1 MRAVHESLCSKFSDE
16 TEVQLNRHYWE
27 RVVARNCPKREAAAK
42 GLATAVLEGLATH
55 RHGPLSELRNL
66 QVMTR
71 DLKPGL
77 ADDNADLS
85 RAVVEIHRLVESQER
100 IQEEQMHVEA
110 VRRGWR
116 ERCQTLCSLDLLESC
131 SLEQDRSM
139 IAAAEAELASLRSGA
154 LGLTAWAVEL
164 EPELQTVLERLEPSK
179 QKQLHAQCTNQ
190 LSQAVKTMRS
200 RSAWLKKEADKE
212 VSRAAQRKHAAAQE
226 VAAAERRKAADSAAA
241 AERDAAERDAAVM
254 DRVEMDRVMRR
265 IEKDDE
271 MTKLRQEAEV
281 WQEAKPLAR
290 VEKKPSPVALGFPH
304 HLASSSRHLEAKR
317 QQAAAQAEAAQKQ
330 AAKAEAVK
338 RAAAVSALAARQAAA
353 AGAAATAKAA
363 KAAQARAKA
372 LEREAAEQLTDQ
384 RRRAAAAE
392 QAADRKLAARRE
404 TVKTAKAE
412 QAKASATAAER
423 ERRRRQEVM
432 AAQAV
437 AEAEAEQ
444 LRRLVAPPP
453 PPPPPPLPP
462 PPPPPPPLP
471 PPPPPPQKPESVKEE
486 LEELC
491 CPITFVL
498 MLDPVIAADGQTYER
513 AAIEHWL
520 RSHGTSPLSGQ
531 RLEHM
536 RLTANHL
543 VRRLCAVEREKLAA
557 HVTASSAPALVAVE
571 RGRGQLGGRGR
582 GRGGRGSGRLSK
594 ADVYG

>member
-16 TEVQLNRHYWE
+16 TEVQLDRHYWE
-27 RVVARNCPKREAAAK
+27 RVVARNCPQQEAAAK

-55 RHGPLSELRNL
+55 RHGPLSELQNL
-66 QVMTR
+66 QMMAR
-71 DLKPGL
+71 DLKPCL

-100 IQEEQMHVEA
+100 IEEEKRHVEA

-116 ERCQTLCSLDLLESC
+116 ERCQNLCSLDLLKSC

-154 LGLTAWAVEL
+154 LGPTAWAVGL
-164 EPELQTVLERLEPSK
+164 DPKLQTVLERLEPSK
-179 QKQLHAQCTNQ
+179 QKQLHAQCINQ

-212 VSRAAQRKHAAAQE
+212 VSRAAQSRNAATQE
-226 VAAAERRKAADSAAA
+226 VAAAERRRAADSAAA
-241 AERDAAERDAAVM
+241 AARDAAERDAAEM

-271 MTKLRQEAEV
+271 MTKLRQEAEL

-290 VEKKPSPVALGFPH
+290 GEKKPSPVPLGFPY
-304 HLASSSRHLEAKR
+304 HLASSSRHLEAER
-317 QQAAAQAEAAQKQ
+317 QEAAAEAEAAQKQ
-330 AAKAEAVK
+330 AAKAEAAK
-338 RAAAVSALAARQAAA
+338 RAAVASALAARQ
-353 AGAAATAKAA
+353 AKAA
-363 KAAQARAKA
+363 KAAQAKAKA

-404 TVKTAKAE
+404 TVNMAKVE
-412 QAKASATAAER
+412 QAKATAAVAER

-453 PPPPPPLPP
+453 PPPPPPPPLPP
-462 PPPPPPPLP
+462 PPPPPPP
-471 PPPPPPQKPESVKEE
+471 QKPPSSESVE
-486 LEELC
+486 EELC
-491 CPITFVL
+491 CPITCVL

-520 RSHGTSPLSGQ
+520 QSHGTSPLSGQ

-543 VRRLCAVEREKLAA
+543 VRRLCGVEREKMAA
-557 HVTASSAPALVAVE
+557 HAAASSAPASVAVE
-571 RGRGQLGGRGR
+571 RGRGQLGGRGGR

>member
-16 TEVQLNRHYWE
+16 TEVQLDRHHWE
-27 RVVARNCPKREAAAK
+27 RVVARNCPQREAAAK
-42 GLATAVLEGLATH
+42 GLAAAVLEGLATH
-55 RHGPLSELRNL
+55 RHGPLSELQNL
-66 QVMTR
+66 QMMAR
-71 DLKPGL
+71 DLKPCL

-100 IQEEQMHVEA
+100 IEEEKRHVEA

-154 LGLTAWAVEL
+154 LGPTAWAVGL
-164 EPELQTVLERLEPSK
+164 DPKLQTVLERLEPSK
-179 QKQLHAQCTNQ
+179 QKQLHAQCINQ

-212 VSRAAQRKHAAAQE
+212 VSRAAQSRNAATQE
-226 VAAAERRKAADSAAA
+226 VAAAERRRAADSAAA
-241 AERDAAERDAAVM
+241 AARDAAERDAAEM

-271 MTKLRQEAEV
+271 MTKLRQEAEL

-290 VEKKPSPVALGFPH
+290 GEKKPSPVPLGFPY
-304 HLASSSRHLEAKR
+304 HLASSSRHLEAER
-317 QQAAAQAEAAQKQ
+317 QEAAAEAEAAQKQ
-330 AAKAEAVK
+330 AAKAEAAK
-338 RAAAVSALAARQAAA
+338 RAALASALAARQ
-353 AGAAATAKAA
+353 AKAA
-363 KAAQARAKA
+363 KAAQAKAKA
-372 LEREAAEQLTDQ
+372 LEREAAEQFADQ
-384 RRRAAAAE
+384 RRRAAAERAAAE
-392 QAADRKLAARRE
+392 QVADRKLTARRE
-404 TVKTAKAE
+404 TVKTAKVE
-412 QAKASATAAER
+412 QAKATAVVAER

-453 PPPPPPLPP
+453 PPPPPP
-462 PPPPPPPLP
+462 PPLP
-471 PPPPPPQKPESVKEE
+471 PPPPPPPQKPPSSESVE
-486 LEELC
+486 EELC
-491 CPITFVL
+491 CPITCVL

-520 RSHGTSPLSGQ
+520 QSHGTSPLSGQ

-543 VRRLCAVEREKLAA
+543 VRRLCGVEREKMAA
-557 HVTASSAPALVAVE
+557 HAAASSAPASVAVE
-571 RGRGQLGGRGR
+571 RGRGQLGGRGGR

>member
-1 MRAVHESLCSKFSDE
+1 
-16 TEVQLNRHYWE
+16 
-27 RVVARNCPKREAAAK
+27 
-42 GLATAVLEGLATH
+42 
-55 RHGPLSELRNL
+55 
-66 QVMTR
+66 
-71 DLKPGL
+71 
-77 ADDNADLS
+77 
-85 RAVVEIHRLVESQER
+85 
-100 IQEEQMHVEA
+100 
-110 VRRGWR
+110 
-116 ERCQTLCSLDLLESC
+116 
-131 SLEQDRSM
+131 M

-154 LGLTAWAVEL
+154 LGPTAWAVGL
-164 EPELQTVLERLEPSK
+164 DPKLQTVLERLEPSK
-179 QKQLHAQCTNQ
+179 QKQLHAQCINQ

-212 VSRAAQRKHAAAQE
+212 VSRAAQSRNAATQE
-226 VAAAERRKAADSAAA
+226 VAAAERRRAADSAAA
-241 AERDAAERDAAVM
+241 AARDAAERDAAEM

-290 VEKKPSPVALGFPH
+290 VEKKPSPVPLGFPY

-453 PPPPPPLPP
+453 PPPPPPPPLPP
-462 PPPPPPPLP
+462 PLPLPP
-471 PPPPPPQKPESVKEE
+471 PPPPPPQKPESVEEE

-520 RSHGTSPLSGQ
+520 QSHGTSPLSGQ

-543 VRRLCAVEREKLAA
+543 VRRLCGVEREKMAA
-557 HVTASSAPALVAVE
+557 HAAASSAPASVAVE
-571 RGRGQLGGRGR
+571 RGRGQLGGRGGR